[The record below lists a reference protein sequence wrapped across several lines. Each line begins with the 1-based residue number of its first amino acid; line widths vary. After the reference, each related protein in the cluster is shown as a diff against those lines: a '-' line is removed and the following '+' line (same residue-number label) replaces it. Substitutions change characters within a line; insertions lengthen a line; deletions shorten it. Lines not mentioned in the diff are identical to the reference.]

1 MTTEKPM
8 AVERW
13 NIQKKQ
19 HDLENALMDH
29 YERQLAVCKSSE
41 HNLNKKAETLYNK
54 IFMEIKWSYPP
65 IAGVH
70 ASLVLE
76 YCRHLITKGS
86 YLPFPKEM
94 DLRSWN
100 VKVKGTLQEKS
111 VGRVKDLYNRL
122 FRLISRRD
130 MMITAANN
138 TLMLTSE
145 KMKIKN
151 EGTMR
156 WMMEQNHGKK
166 DEYFSLWNLARIN
179 RLRELQVLFSSINK
193 MKEYEPDGVNCVD
206 PDFCLTALHYACK
219 ESHFDIVQFLLQQG
233 ADVKI
238 AGPDG
243 RTPLH
248 FAAAYSNRDI
258 VLALLGAG
266 SIATAVDNNG
276 NTPLDLAQQNQNHK
290 TLSTLQHWEDLMG
303 FKGDADDEAMLMSL
317 EASAN
322 LHDASQGLQGA
333 AKSTLLQVDSVD
345 KLPDATRSFIVDG
358 PICSSDESMAFAP
371 VSDFSR
377 MMTDLPSRVPW
388 EYATIAATDYQK
400 MSRDLQFLVQRL
412 NGFNPYLIM
421 RQKQLYEQQHHVWQS
436 QRLNP
441 NYQQQLYMS
450 QTNWPAV
457 TSNMMQTAAFA
468 WNSSMSS
475 VPYNPSLHVASQSI
489 LAANFAPDLTK
500 TNPSVLPLE
509 ATVDDVSSVV
519 VNDDDLTSL
528 ASVQMRMQPQERI
541 LLSNH
546 PNRVSRPPAL
556 PEDDEQRRINQEL
569 EALGVSFAGDAVLP
583 NQTATQVQPY
593 DPVEVKYK
601 YLTEIRLCTKYF
613 LACTKEELVGEAVR
627 VLHRRWTVAKKLY
640 DVVARRMAPANP
652 LAPSQTA
659 VSETVND
666 HMVSMPTGKGLSI
679 AVDDQSNLMPASS
692 SSANLEK
699 SAAAVDEAHETGS
712 LGSAG
717 GDDVVGAMVSPTGGG
732 RRSPKMWRGK
742 TTRFDDA
749 VDDDAASAVSA
760 MTADFDLD
768 DERVFASPIRQ
779 QSTTAASN
787 TIDHSQSL
795 EQPPA
800 VVYDGARPAAN
811 LEKLASD
818 FLRTFTII
826 EYLPATPGEPTA
838 TMDKNDDASS
848 ALASDLLPP
857 VQRISQKIFVEG
869 DPPAASSPSRA
880 TGLVVD
886 GDHAKTLDPKNII
899 QKLLQ
904 RYANEEHR
912 VRLMEYAWRY
922 ENQELLDHYTV
933 YSSTAA
939 ASQSLSTAIS
949 ADRRYRD
956 RLAQRYPHGTVGYA
970 GLGGGLGLQPPPPL
984 PHIAQVAAPSMQTG
998 SGVVDGSGTNQTLAV
1013 PGGLGSPSR
1022 FGGGGGSVISHLT
1035 APSLTVGRGPLS
1047 PHPTTSGFLTAS
1059 QIAQSRK
1066 DHNAGTVAVGAVDGG
1081 PTGLMG
1087 LDENSTIVSLTSW
1100 DLSIQRHYQQHPPPI
1115 YSADNQ
1121 YMTPIFP
1128 LTDLEKY
1135 AENYVLLLGME
1146 FVEVLLVQ
1154 REYDQALL
1162 CLEDCLRLHD
1172 GVLITM
1178 RIRVIFQL
1186 CDLILYLCD
1195 SCWDVDED
1203 ERERL
1208 RGGRATKDPTSTSSS
1223 PQEGRR
1229 LRQQLSGR
1237 RGHNLEDDDDA
1248 DEEDEGDDGNE
1259 DDEVVHG
1266 DGERR
1271 QTNEDRVEIEQRQP
1285 LPFHQRKPPR
1295 QTTGEAAFSPYAS
1308 LASPSVISQK
1318 KSSGWSK
1325 SMVLPAITASTS
1337 SSATSSTSAPST
1349 AVGSLAKAKS
1359 APSLSH
1365 RPRRSQMT
1373 TSASKDALSS
1383 STVPPSPSTDTR
1395 SKEEQMA
1402 EKWFESIMGTPSSV
1416 PTPASGTKKKP
1427 KKTPKAAVVHHPQDF
1442 VTSFTA
1448 TSSNATSSPTST
1460 PTTTKHYHHGLSRVK
1475 HTTATTTHDRSK
1487 KTIRLDRHSVA
1498 LANASRLS
1506 TLPSINASV
1515 PHATIH
1521 GPSRRRRQGHV
1532 LETQADSWP
1541 TKLAAIEA
1549 QWDAIRRLPS
1559 LSVRDTLQANLQDP
1573 AAEATDGNEMGL
1585 QPDDASTG
1593 DIAYVH
1599 DRLYRKLLR
1608 RCWTIA
1614 QEAIDLGSVLSAR
1627 HVFEPLFIAQA
1638 MGYVGLARE
1647 RLGEVQEAWEMLE
1660 QASLVAARVAY
1671 AHPTT
1676 IELML
1681 NSLRVFVKYQCRGEA
1696 QLTWVSKK
1704 AAEINTM
1711 IAQYAPTTTD
1721 PQADRWWRQSAEW
1734 LAIATMTVRDPYVT
1748 VTGHATTHVNLHAKS
1763 LAETLQTTSR
1773 SIRYL

>member
-1 MTTEKPM
+1 
-8 AVERW
+8 
-13 NIQKKQ
+13 
-19 HDLENALMDH
+19 
-29 YERQLAVCKSSE
+29 
-41 HNLNKKAETLYNK
+41 
-54 IFMEIKWSYPP
+54 
-65 IAGVH
+65 
-70 ASLVLE
+70 
-76 YCRHLITKGS
+76 
-86 YLPFPKEM
+86 M

-111 VGRVKDLYNRL
+111 VGRVKDFYNRL

-179 RLRELQVLFSSINK
+179 RLRELQVLFSSTNK

-333 AKSTLLQVDSVD
+333 AKSTLLHVDSVD

-358 PICSSDESMAFAP
+358 PICTSDESMAFAP

-377 MMTDLPSRVPW
+377 MVTDLPSRVPW
-388 EYATIAATDYQK
+388 EYATIAAADYQK

-457 TSNMMQTAAFA
+457 TSNMMHTAAFA

-489 LAANFAPDLTK
+489 LAANFAPDLTR
-500 TNPSVLPLE
+500 TTPSVFPLE
-509 ATVDDVSSVV
+509 ASVDDVSSAVG
-519 VNDDDLTSL
+519 NDDDLTSL

-546 PNRVSRPPAL
+546 PNRVSRPPTL

-569 EALGVSFAGDAVLP
+569 EALGVSFAGDGTLP
-583 NQTATQVQPY
+583 NQTATHVQPY
-593 DPVEVKYK
+593 DPMEVKYK

-640 DVVARRMAPANP
+640 DVVARRMAPVNP
-652 LAPSQTA
+652 RVSSQMVA
-659 VSETVND
+659 SEAVND
-666 HMVSMPTGKGLSI
+666 HTASMPTGKSLNI
-679 AVDDQSNLMPASS
+679 IVDEDQSNLAPALSS
-692 SSANLEK
+692 SVNHEK
-699 SAAAVDEAHETGS
+699 DAAAVDEAHETGS

-717 GDDVVGAMVSPTGGG
+717 GDDVVGAMTSPTGGG

-742 TTRFDDA
+742 MTRFDDT

-768 DERVFASPIRQ
+768 DERIFASPMRQ
-779 QSTTAASN
+779 QSTTATSN
-787 TIDHSQSL
+787 SVDHSQTL

-826 EYLPATPGEPTA
+826 EYLPATPGEPA
-838 TMDKNDDASS
+838 VTMDKNDDASS

-869 DPPAASSPSRA
+869 DSPAGPSSSSPSRA

-886 GDHAKTLDPKNII
+886 GHHAKTMDPKNII

-984 PHIAQVAAPSMQTG
+984 PHIAQVAAPSMQMG

-1022 FGGGGGSVISHLT
+1022 FGGGGSVISHLT

-1059 QIAQSRK
+1059 QIAQSRR

-1195 SCWDVDED
+1195 S
-1203 ERERL
+1203 
-1208 RGGRATKDPTSTSSS
+1208 S
-1223 PQEGRR
+1223 
-1229 LRQQLSGR
+1229 
-1237 RGHNLEDDDDA
+1237 
-1248 DEEDEGDDGNE
+1248 
-1259 DDEVVHG
+1259 
-1266 DGERR
+1266 
-1271 QTNEDRVEIEQRQP
+1271 
-1285 LPFHQRKPPR
+1285 
-1295 QTTGEAAFSPYAS
+1295 
-1308 LASPSVISQK
+1308 
-1318 KSSGWSK
+1318 
-1325 SMVLPAITASTS
+1325 
-1337 SSATSSTSAPST
+1337 TSSTSAPST
-1349 AVGSLAKAKS
+1349 AIGSLAKAKS

-1365 RPRRSQMT
+1365 RSRRSQMT

-1416 PTPASGTKKKP
+1416 ATPASGATKKP
-1427 KKTPKAAVVHHPQDF
+1427 KKTPKAAVVRHPQDF

-1448 TSSNATSSPTST
+1448 TAANAASFPTSA
-1460 PTTTKHYHHGLSRVK
+1460 PTTSNHHHHGLSRGK
-1475 HTTATTTHDRSK
+1475 QTKTTTHDRSK

-1498 LANASRLS
+1498 VANASRLS
-1506 TLPSINASV
+1506 TLPSINASA

-1532 LETQADSWP
+1532 LEAQADSWP

-1585 QPDDASTG
+1585 GPDDASTG
-1593 DIAYVH
+1593 EIAYVH

-1647 RLGEVQEAWEMLE
+1647 RLGEVQEAWEMQE

-1671 AHPTT
+1671 AHPTA

-1696 QLTWVSKK
+1696 HLTWVSKK
-1704 AAEINTM
+1704 AAEINAM

-1721 PQADRWWRQSAEW
+1721 AQADRWWRQSAEW

-1748 VTGHATTHVNLHAKS
+1748 VTGHATTHVNLHTKS

>member
-1 MTTEKPM
+1 M

-19 HDLENALMDH
+19 HELENALMDH
-29 YERQLAVCKSSE
+29 YERQLAACKSSE

-70 ASLVLE
+70 ANLILE

-111 VGRVKDLYNRL
+111 VGRVKDFYNRL

-179 RLRELQVLFSSINK
+179 RLRELQVLFSSANK

-248 FAAAYSNRDI
+248 FAAAYSNREI

-276 NTPLDLAQQNQNHK
+276 NTPLDLARQNQNHK
-290 TLSTLQHWEDLMG
+290 TLPTLQHWEDLMG

-322 LHDASQGLQGA
+322 LHDASQGLQDA
-333 AKSTLLQVDSVD
+333 ARSTLLQVDSVD
-345 KLPDATRSFIVDG
+345 KLPDATRSFIMDG
-358 PICSSDESMAFAP
+358 PICTSDESMAFAP
-371 VSDFSR
+371 VSDYSR
-377 MMTDLPSRVPW
+377 MMTDLPSHVPW
-388 EYATIAATDYQK
+388 EYATIAAADYQK

-421 RQKQLYEQQHHVWQS
+421 RQKQLYEQQHQVWQS

-468 WNSSMSS
+468 WNSSMTS
-475 VPYNPSLHVASQSI
+475 VPYNPSLHAASQSI

-500 TNPSVLPLE
+500 TSPSVF
-509 ATVDDVSSVV
+509 AMGASVDDVSSAV

-569 EALGVSFAGDAVLP
+569 KALGVSFAGDTALP
-583 NQTATQVQPY
+583 NQMATHVQPY
-593 DPVEVKYK
+593 DPMEVKYK

-613 LACTKEELVGEAVR
+613 VACTKEELVGEAVR

-640 DVVARRMAPANP
+640 DAVARRMAPVNP
-652 LAPSQTA
+652 RAPSQTA
-659 VSETVND
+659 TSEAANEPTT
-666 HMVSMPTGKGLSI
+666 SMPPGKRLSVV
-679 AVDDQSNLMPASS
+679 VDEDQSNNQAPASS
-692 SSANLEK
+692 SSLNQEK
-699 SAAAVDEAHETGS
+699 AAVAGDEAHETGS

-717 GDDVVGAMVSPTGGG
+717 GDDVVGAMTSPTGGG

-742 TTRFDDA
+742 TTRFEDA
-749 VDDDAASAVSA
+749 MDDDAASAVSA

-768 DERVFASPIRQ
+768 DERVFASPMRQ

-787 TIDHSQSL
+787 SVDHNQSQ
-795 EQPPA
+795 EQPPV

-826 EYLPATPGEPTA
+826 EYLPATPGESA
-838 TMDKNDDASS
+838 SDKADDASS
-848 ALASDLLPP
+848 AIASDQLPP
-857 VQRISQKIFVEG
+857 VRRISQKIFVEG
-869 DPPAASSPSRA
+869 GDPPVGSTSSPSRS

-886 GDHAKTLDPKNII
+886 SHHAKTLDPKNII

-984 PHIAQVAAPSMQTG
+984 PHIAQVAAPSMQMG
-998 SGVVDGSGTNQTLAV
+998 SGVVDGSGTNQTLAAG
-1013 PGGLGSPSR
+1013 GGLGSPSR
-1022 FGGGGGSVISHLT
+1022 FGAGGGSVISHLT
-1035 APSLTVGRGPLS
+1035 APSLSVGRGPLS
-1047 PHPTTSGFLTAS
+1047 PHLTTSGFLTAS
-1059 QIAQSRK
+1059 QIAQSRR
-1066 DHNAGTVAVGAVDGG
+1066 DHTAGNVTGGVIDGG

-1087 LDENSTIVSLTSW
+1087 PDENSTIVSLTSW

-1195 SCWDVDED
+1195 SCWDVDEE

-1208 RGGRATKDPTSTSSS
+1208 RGDGATKNPTSTSSS
-1223 PQEGRR
+1223 PKDDRR
-1229 LRQQLSGR
+1229 QLHGR
-1237 RGHNLEDDDDA
+1237 RGHNLEDDDDE
-1248 DEEDEGDDGNE
+1248 DVEEDDGNE
-1259 DDEVVHG
+1259 ANNG
-1266 DGERR
+1266 DGGEHR
-1271 QTNEDRVEIEQRQP
+1271 QMNEDRRDNGVGENQSRQP
-1285 LPFHQRKPPR
+1285 LPSHQRKPPR
-1295 QTTGEAAFSPYAS
+1295 QATGEAAFSPYAS

-1325 SMVLPAITASTS
+1325 SLVLPAISASTS
-1337 SSATSSTSAPST
+1337 SSTTSSTSAPST

-1365 RPRRSQMT
+1365 RPRRAQMT
-1373 TSASKDALSS
+1373 STSKETSSS
-1383 STVPPSPSTDTR
+1383 STVPSSPSTNTR
-1395 SKEEQMA
+1395 SKEEQLA
-1402 EKWFESIMGTPSSV
+1402 EKWFESIMGTPSSHA
-1416 PTPASGTKKKP
+1416 TPASGSKKKP
-1427 KKTPKAAVVHHPQDF
+1427 KKTSKAAIVRHPQDF

-1448 TSSNATSSPTST
+1448 TPANAASSPTST
-1460 PTTTKHYHHGLSRVK
+1460 PTTTNHRQHGLSHGK
-1475 HTTATTTHDRSK
+1475 YTQATKTHDRSV

-1585 QPDDASTG
+1585 HPDDASTG

-1704 AAEINTM
+1704 AAEINAM

-1721 PQADRWWRQSAEW
+1721 AQADRWWRQSAEW

-1748 VTGHATTHVNLHAKS
+1748 VTGHATTHVNVQTKS